1 MSVMGILVLSLFGVL
16 LLGAGA
22 CFGYRLL
29 LSRVLL
35 SRIRDGKRGVRL
47 PSYTTVF
54 SFFLFAALVLL
65 VMVFFQALYQRDVP
79 ESVQFFLTDQQWGYN
94 RYLPRYLWT
103 FTLVGV
109 FDWLLHYLFDC
120 VRHKS
125 FRLNSFGVFPVAL
138 HVILLVAVGYLLYL
152 MEHVI
157 PAFGDHLYLCT
168 AIVYCACAILWTAGK
183 MILCKRRAKE
193 ILWDFGRTIFTL
205 ASVLLLMFLGSF
217 SFYPLELPPVAE
229 WIVGGFALFG
239 LLFDLVRSSVQTA
252 NFFSELRA
260 REEEFV
266 KRTQEER
273 ADEAFKAEMKEA
285 LSTLPQRFFLYYRAA
300 LLWKF
305 PRCLEFW
312 EREMK

>member
-1 MSVMGILVLSLFGVL
+1 MSVMGILLLSFFGVL

-22 CFGYRLL
+22 CYGYRLL

-35 SRIRDGKRGVRL
+35 SRIRDGKRGVKL

-65 VMVFFQALYQRDVP
+65 VMIFFQALYQRDMP
-79 ESVQFFLTDQQWGYN
+79 ESVKFFLTDQQWGYN
-94 RYLPRYLWT
+94 RILPRYLWV

-152 MEHVI
+152 LEHVI

-168 AIVYCACAILWTAGK
+168 AIVYCACAVLWTAGK
-183 MILCKRRAKE
+183 AILCKRRRKE
-193 ILWDFGRTIFTL
+193 LLWDFGRTFFTL

-217 SFYPLELPPVAE
+217 YSRELPPVAE
-229 WIVGGFALFG
+229 WIVGGCALFG
-239 LLFDLVRSSVQTA
+239 LLFDLVRSSVQTV

-260 REEEFV
+260 QEEEFA

-273 ADEAFKAEMKEA
+273 EDEAFKGEMKEA
-285 LSTLPQRFFLYYRAA
+285 LSQLPQRFFLHYRWA

-305 PRCLEFW
+305 PHSLAFW